1 MSRILHR
8 MTAILLTLGAISVV
22 WVGVSAQEKPIS
34 DRDLSARVDQRIRDW
49 QIKPEERPFDAIGWA
64 KDIREAECLA
74 QKHHRPIFLF
84 THDGR
89 MGIGRC

>member
-1 MSRILHR
+1 M
-8 MTAILLTLGAISVV
+8 AAVLLTLSGIG
-22 WVGVSAQEKPIS
+22 VGVVQGFAEDKSVA
-34 DRDLSARVDQRIRDW
+34 DRDLADWVDQRIQDW

-64 KDIREAECLA
+64 KDIREAERLA
-74 QKHHRPIFLF
+74 REHQRPVFLF